1 MKKDKSIKLYS
12 AMFPFYGFIAGNFK
26 DFPWMMAANVAIL
39 AAVIFITLLVTR
51 TPNKLK
57 FGGEVLA
64 RGFLTSLLTDV
75 AGMFFRFLP
84 LLTEMLLRL
93 IGFRT
98 AANWLGKFVS
108 DITWYQIWNNRE
120 VGLTWTIA
128 SILVAGIFAFFF
140 NYFVMLKRCVP
151 EKKLRLIL
159 SICLAVFSAPYSWT
173 NPMW

>member
-1 MKKDKSIKLYS
+1 MKKKDVKLLS

-39 AAVIFITLLVTR
+39 AAVIFITLLATK

-57 FGGEVLA
+57 LGGEVLA
-64 RGFLTSLLTDV
+64 RGFLASLLADA
-75 AGMFFRFLP
+75 AGLFFRFLP

-93 IGFRT
+93 IGLRT

-151 EKKLRLIL
+151 EKKLRLTL
-159 SICLAVFSAPYSWT
+159 SICLAVFSAPSSWT

>member
-1 MKKDKSIKLYS
+1 MNTVFLS
-12 AMFPFYGFIAGNFK
+12 AMFPFYGFITGNWK

-39 AAVIFITLLVTR
+39 AAVVFIALLATK

-57 FGGEVLA
+57 LGGEVLA
-64 RGFLTSLLTDV
+64 RSFLTSLV
-75 AGMFFRFLP
+75 ADAAGLFFRFLP

-93 IGFRT
+93 LGFRT

-108 DITWYQIWNNRE
+108 DITWYQIWNNRA

-128 SILVAGIFAFFF
+128 SILVAGIVAFVF
-140 NYFVMLKRCVP
+140 NYFVMLKKAVP
-151 EKKLRLIL
+151 EKKLRLTL